1 MNRVCLVASLLCAL
15 LSAQVS
21 AQASSPPPLLPA
33 PAVPTEDPYD
43 PKGSNS
49 ETDPY
54 GGYEGEDE
62 TKGQNGP
69 RGEII
74 PRRLGPSSGLGA
86 QAPRLV
92 LETLGGL
99 GLGIAGT
106 VPGAVL
112 LWEVF
117 CLDCSDGTGAV
128 LASLGLMAVG
138 MSVGSAGGVSLVGE
152 LMGGQG
158 RFLPAL
164 AGSTLGLLAGG
175 LAAALLGAV
184 FGEVAA
190 LLPLLT
196 FPTVGALIAYERVHA
211 EEVSRKQTLAAGV
224 EVAPLV
230 RARPSGVVVGLVGR
244 F

>member
-1 MNRVCLVASLLCAL
+1 VASLLCAL
-15 LSAQVS
+15 LSSQVS
-21 AQASSPPPLLPA
+21 AQASSPPPLVPA
-33 PAVPTEDPYD
+33 PSVPVADPYD
-43 PKGSNS
+43 PKDSPS

-62 TKGQNGP
+62 AEGQNEP
-69 RGEII
+69 RGELI
-74 PRRLGPSSGLGA
+74 PHRWEPFSGLGSK
-86 QAPRLV
+86 APRLV

-99 GLGIAGT
+99 GLGIAST

-112 LWEVF
+112 LWNHF
-117 CLDCSDGTGAV
+117 CLDCSEGADTI

-138 MSVGSAGGVSLVGE
+138 MSVGSAGGVYAVGG

-158 RFLPAL
+158 RFLPTL

-175 LAAALLGAV
+175 LAAALVGAA

-190 LLPLLT
+190 FLPLLT
-196 FPTVGALIAYERVHA
+196 FPTLGALIAYERVHS
-211 EEVSRKQTLAAGV
+211 EEASRKATSAAGV
-224 EVAPLV
+224 EVTPIV
-230 RARPSGVVVGLVGR
+230 SARPSGVVVGLVGR